1 MVNSLSCPK
10 MSNPTSQACPDLT
23 NSTSM
28 ADINMSSVMGMG
40 LINGQSLLG
49 ASSLVGLSLPDDCK
63 PPEVKLEVLDELFGS
78 GWADHGLSIAASP
91 SSESSLSPSPPTTF
105 DAASLLSS
113 VSPHISLKSTSS
125 LLAVS
130 SAPPA
135 SVMAAAAA
143 RALKVPIPGDFL
155 STFSSNFSSTAPA
168 SVVSAAMAAAGNG
181 SLQII
186 IPSATTPGP
195 DTTSSGAGTV
205 SFRSPTMTNTSS
217 AESSAAAK
225 KTVFTAKGKN

>member
-78 GWADHGLSIAASP
+78 GWADHGLSIAA
-91 SSESSLSPSPPTTF
+91 
-105 DAASLLSS
+105 
-113 VSPHISLKSTSS
+113 
-125 LLAVS
+125 
-130 SAPPA
+130 
-135 SVMAAAAA
+135 
-143 RALKVPIPGDFL
+143 
-155 STFSSNFSSTAPA
+155 
-168 SVVSAAMAAAGNG
+168 
-181 SLQII
+181 
-186 IPSATTPGP
+186 
-195 DTTSSGAGTV
+195 
-205 SFRSPTMTNTSS
+205 
-217 AESSAAAK
+217 
-225 KTVFTAKGKN
+225 